1 MIKSAEQDS
10 GCLLYTSIFESC
22 YVSFRKKEWVNR
34 GFLHGPFLPIYGSGA
49 VMMLFVS
56 EPFKNNLILTYFA
69 GVVGA
74 TLLELVTGAAMEA
87 LLKVRYWDYSNQK
100 FNYKGYILSLIHILY
115 AVIPWM

>member
-1 MIKSAEQDS
+1 MA
-10 GCLLYTSIFESC
+10 LF
-22 YVSFRKKEWVNR
+22 F
-34 GFLHGPFLPIYGSGA
+34 PIYGSGA

-100 FNYKGYILSLIHILY
+100 FNYKGYLSVLFGCLGIFDDIDERSITSGNITS
-115 AVIPWM
+115 ACRCAKDGR